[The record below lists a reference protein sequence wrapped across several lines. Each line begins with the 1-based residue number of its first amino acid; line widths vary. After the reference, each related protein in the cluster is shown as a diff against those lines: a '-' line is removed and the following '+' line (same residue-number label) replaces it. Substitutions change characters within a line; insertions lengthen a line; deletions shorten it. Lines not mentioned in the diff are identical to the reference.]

1 MQQVR
6 QFELQ
11 EKDSGYYRL
20 ALILSFITIGY
31 NIIEGLVS
39 VGFGLQD
46 ETLALF
52 GFGLDSFVEV
62 ISGIGVA
69 HMVLR
74 IRSNPKSSRDQ
85 FETTALK
92 ITGAGFYLLTAG
104 LTASSLLSIYLGHKP
119 ETTIW
124 GIIVGLVSILSM
136 GTLIHFKLKVGN
148 ALHSE
153 AILADANCTKAC
165 LYLSV
170 IILISSLIY
179 ELTGFGYIDSLGSLG
194 IAYFAFKEGKESFD
208 KAKGK
213 ACCSCHGSCSG

>member
-6 QFELQ
+6 QFDLE
-11 EKDSGYYRL
+11 EKEFRYYRIAFL
-20 ALILSFITIGY
+20 LSLITIGY

-69 HMVLR
+69 HMVTR
-74 IRSNPKSSRDQ
+74 IRSNPKSSRDG

-92 ITGAGFYLLTAG
+92 ITGTSFYLLAVG
-104 LTASSLLSIYLGHKP
+104 LATSSLLSIYLGHKP

-124 GIIVGLVSILSM
+124 GIIIGLISIVSM
-136 GTLIHFKLKVGN
+136 GALIHFKLKVGN

-153 AILADANCTKAC
+153 AILADASCTKAC

-194 IAYFAFKEGKESFD
+194 IAYFAYKEGKESFD

-213 ACCSCHGSCSG
+213 ACCSCGTTCSG